1 MEQLNLQ
8 IDSIETFE
16 YPERYRGYQ
25 FVASK
30 KKTSHADRVGRF
42 RAETWYCKV
51 HGDGELDSRTLSMD
65 DPRPTEAIA
74 RAMTWLDINLD
85 GILFDSDAKRANS
98 MTYYNNA
105 IARIKECLAPSQ
117 PEPDH

>member
-1 MEQLNLQ
+1 VEQLSLQ

-25 FVASK
+25 FIASK

-42 RAETWYCKV
+42 RAETWSCKV
-51 HGDGELDSRTLSMD
+51 HGDGDLDNSTLSMD
-65 DPRPTEAIA
+65 DPRPIEAIA

-98 MTYYNNA
+98 TTYYNNA
-105 IARIKECLAPSQ
+105 HTRIKERLALGQ
-117 PEPDH
+117 PNPD